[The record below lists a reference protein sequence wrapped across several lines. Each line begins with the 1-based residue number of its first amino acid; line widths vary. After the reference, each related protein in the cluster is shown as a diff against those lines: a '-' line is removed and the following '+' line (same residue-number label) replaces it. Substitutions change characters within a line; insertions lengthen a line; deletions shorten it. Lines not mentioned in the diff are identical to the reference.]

1 MVYQAARNAHP
12 ERWSGAK
19 RNWDWISQVQ
29 LNPDRDLPISQ
40 DEERLAAELSI
51 LLAIYHLSFA
61 FFFVSFNLGGE

>member
-12 ERWSGAK
+12 ERWSGAT

-40 DEERLAAELSI
+40 DEERLAA
-51 LLAIYHLSFA
+51 
-61 FFFVSFNLGGE
+61 